1 MKQQLRGESA
11 RMEIFQIA
19 MELAPHV
26 MMVVSENVIDCRV
39 LYVNKMVAET
49 LGYGVETHLG
59 R

>member
-1 MKQQLRGESA
+1 
-11 RMEIFQIA
+11 MEIFQIA

-26 MMVVSENVIDCRV
+26 MMEVSENVIDCRV

-49 LGYGVETHLG
+49 LGYGVETLLG